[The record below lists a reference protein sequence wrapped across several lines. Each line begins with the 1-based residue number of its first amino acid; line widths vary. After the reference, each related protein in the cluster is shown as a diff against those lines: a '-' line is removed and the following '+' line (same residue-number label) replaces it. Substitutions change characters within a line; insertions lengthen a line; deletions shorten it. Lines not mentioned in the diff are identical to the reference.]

1 MPLIKESTYRAPFWL
16 YSNHME
22 TIIPGILRRP
32 KPLAYQRHR
41 ITTRDSDF
49 LDLDYLQNSN
59 NRIAVLSHGLE
70 GHSDKYYMRGMAHA
84 LHNTNWDVC
93 SWNCRSCSKE
103 INLTP
108 RLYHH
113 GATEDLEEVIMHV
126 KSMGYGQILL
136 VGFSMGGSLTI
147 KYLGENGSNLPDG
160 IIGGIAFSTPC
171 QLGSCARQLSAA
183 GNRLYLDR
191 FLTKLKNKIR
201 VKAAQFPNII
211 DASGIDAISSFYE
224 FDSRYSA
231 PLSGFTTA
239 EEFYS
244 YASAGNYIEGIERP
258 TLLVNSINDPM
269 FPGDCYPYKQAK
281 DHPYFYLETPGK
293 GGHMGYWR
301 PGQKQ
306 SWAEKRALEFIEE
319 HLGTDY

>member
-1 MPLIKESTYRAPFWL
+1 MPVIKHSTYKAPFWL
-16 YSNHME
+16 YNNHIE
-22 TIIPGILRRP
+22 TIVPGILRKP
-32 KPLAYQRHR
+32 KPLPYQRHR
-41 ITTRDSDF
+41 ITTRDGDF

-59 NRIAVLSHGLE
+59 YRIAILSHGLE

-84 LHNTNWDVC
+84 LQNAQWDVC
-93 SWNCRSCSKE
+93 SWNCRSCSQD

-108 RLYHH
+108 KLYHH
-113 GATEDLEEVIMHV
+113 GATEDLEEVIMHS
-126 KSMGYGQILL
+126 KPMEYKQILL

-147 KYLGENGSNLPDG
+147 KYLGENGKNLPKE

-171 QLGSCARQLSAA
+171 QLGSCAKQLSDPD
-183 GNRLYLDR
+183 NKLYLNR
-191 FLTKLKNKIR
+191 FLGKLKNKIK
-201 VKAAQFPNII
+201 VKAEQFPDII
-211 DASGIDAISSFYE
+211 ETSGIDAINSFYE

-231 PLSGFTTA
+231 PLSGFSNV

-244 YASAGNYIEGIERP
+244 YASASNYIDGIKRP

-269 FPGDCYPYKQAK
+269 FPDDCYPFEQAK
-281 DHPYFYLETPGK
+281 NHPFFYLETPQN

-306 SWAEKRALEFIEE
+306 SWAEKRTLEFIKEQFE
-319 HLGTDY
+319 VD